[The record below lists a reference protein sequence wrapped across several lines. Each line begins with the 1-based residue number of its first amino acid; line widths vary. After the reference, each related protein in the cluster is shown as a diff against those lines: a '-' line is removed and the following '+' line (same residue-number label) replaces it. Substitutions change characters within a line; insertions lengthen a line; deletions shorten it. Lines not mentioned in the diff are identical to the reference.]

1 MGTLGRAREIVD
13 LLEAQGVRA
22 TLDPALASPPCILVV
37 PPNLTFDLNCGVTGK
52 WQLVAIAPATNTA
65 DRATYEILDDLL
77 DGAAESLP
85 LETGDLV
92 AYSLSGKTYPAY
104 LISFTEAI

>member
-1 MGTLGRAREIVD
+1 
-13 LLEAQGVRA
+13 
-22 TLDPALASPPCILVV
+22 
-37 PPNLTFDLNCGVTGK
+37 
-52 WQLVAIAPATNTA
+52 
-65 DRATYEILDDLL
+65 LDDLL